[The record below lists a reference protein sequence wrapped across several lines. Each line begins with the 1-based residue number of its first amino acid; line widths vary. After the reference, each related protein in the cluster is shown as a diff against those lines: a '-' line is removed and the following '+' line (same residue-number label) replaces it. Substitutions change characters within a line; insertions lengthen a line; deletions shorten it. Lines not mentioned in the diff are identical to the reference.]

1 MVDRR
6 PPSGW
11 LASILGFLV
20 ALVRLPRFKDG
31 IGKTMQQRAET
42 ILRSEKTTVSVAFRL
57 GHFTARKASNR
68 KPNAIRRKTFRRAV
82 RSLAPTLIA
91 FSFDSIAHAQDTMA
105 FS

>member
-1 MVDRR
+1 VRMVDRR
-6 PPSGW
+6 PNSGW
-11 LASILGFLV
+11 LASILGFLI

-68 KPNAIRRKTFRRAV
+68 KPNAIRRKPSVALYARW
-82 RSLAPTLIA
+82 LQP
-91 FSFDSIAHAQDTMA
+91 
-105 FS
+105 